1 MNENLNLAEIL
12 KDCPKGTR
20 LYSPMFG
27 NVELV
32 KVHPCETKDFPILI
46 KTKPTNTERQGSCFS
61 FATNGIYYGGLED
74 TECLLFP
81 SKKQRDWSKF
91 EAAFIPDKALV
102 WCWDDDDL
110 FQRILR
116 FYDAKNQ
123 STFSKASGL
132 RDDIVYEHYEIFKGE
147 EPEWATEARKNLKD

>member
-46 KTKPTNTERQGSCFS
+46 KTKPANTERQGRCFS
-61 FATNGIYYGGLED
+61 FAANGTYYGGLED

-91 EAAFIPDKALV
+91 KENFIPDKALV
-102 WCWDDDDL
+102 WCWDDNDL
-110 FQRILR
+110 YQRTLK
-116 FYDAKNQ
+116 FYDAINQ
-123 STFSKASGL
+123 VSFTCLNGDREGL
-132 RDDIVYEHYEIFKGE
+132 DYDHYEIFKGE
-147 EPEWATEARKNLKD
+147 EPEWATEARKKLKD